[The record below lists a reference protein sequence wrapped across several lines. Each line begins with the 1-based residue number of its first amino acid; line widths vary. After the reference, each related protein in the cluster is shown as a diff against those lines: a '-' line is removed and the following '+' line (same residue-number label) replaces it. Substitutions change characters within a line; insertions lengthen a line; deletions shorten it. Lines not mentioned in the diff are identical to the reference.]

1 MWFFGGSNTNFFA
14 HVFFHSELSRFW
26 PAEGKENWK
35 RKVTDWTL
43 ESRYQKHTSIHGKQY
58 SRNSRPQ
65 NHKNYAFYSLIILIY
80 FSTYW
85 LQFFINSSLSSKM
98 ISKITVFLGICIHYK
113 ILNSGLGISH
123 VIRYPDKTG
132 VPVVGGFQPEAVCS
146 WGKVRV
152 GECAIWRKCQF
163 GEMSV
168 GEWTLFFKYH
178 SFLMKNFHYFDY

>member
-1 MWFFGGSNTNFFA
+1 MIRNFYLRIILWILYARDHFFSFKIVQIAALPVMWFFGGSNPNFFA

-85 LQFFINSSLSSKM
+85 LQFFLSIHHLAPKWTRR
-98 ISKITVFLGICIHYK
+98 IFESKITDFLGICKHYK
-113 ILNSGLGISH
+113 ILNSRLGISH
-123 VIRYPDKTG
+123 VIGYPDKTG
-132 VPVVGGFQPEAVCS
+132 VPVVGG
-146 WGKVRV
+146 
-152 GECAIWRKCQF
+152 
-163 GEMSV
+163 
-168 GEWTLFFKYH
+168 
-178 SFLMKNFHYFDY
+178 